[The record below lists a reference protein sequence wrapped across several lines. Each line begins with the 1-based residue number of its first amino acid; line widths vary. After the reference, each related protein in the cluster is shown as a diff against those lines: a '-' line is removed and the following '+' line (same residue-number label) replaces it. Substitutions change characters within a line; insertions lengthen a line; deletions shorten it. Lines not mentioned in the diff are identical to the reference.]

1 MKKFQALIAAVL
13 ITAMVGMGMLVI
25 GVNAL
30 LNTNTVPVQNA
41 PGATATQAQPA
52 ANTVNAQDQQAQQY
66 QDQID
71 QLQSQIQD
79 LNNQLDQS
87 SQQVQQLQ
95 GVLTALQQRGV
106 IRIMPDGRILIRQGG
121 SGGDDDNNGSGFSNP
136 GGLGNPGAGTLG
148 N

>member
-1 MKKFQALIAAVL
+1 MTKKFQALIAAVL

-41 PGATATQAQPA
+41 PGASAPQVQAAGQPA
-52 ANTVNAQDQQAQQY
+52 ANTANVQNQQY
-66 QDQID
+66 QDQIN

-87 SQQVQQLQ
+87 NQQVQQLQ
-95 GVLTALQQRGV
+95 SVLTALQQRGV

-121 SGGDDDNNGSGFSNP
+121 SGDDDNNSGGGFSNP
-136 GGLGNPGAGTLG
+136 GGSSNPGTLG